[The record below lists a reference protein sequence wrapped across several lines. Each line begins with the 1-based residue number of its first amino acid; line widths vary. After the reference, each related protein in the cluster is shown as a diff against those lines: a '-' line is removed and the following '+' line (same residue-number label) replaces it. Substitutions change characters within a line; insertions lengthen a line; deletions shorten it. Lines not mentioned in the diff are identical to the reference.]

1 MELLIGI
8 LLLGLIGLVVFFF
21 KFSSDDAKQQQNT
34 DDAKARKISDLE
46 TEMARKDV
54 EMKKMMEE
62 RQKLEEEFFKV
73 KDQVDIFKKE
83 NSELMVK
90 IKALEKIKEES
101 GESKTDL
108 KQKDMM
114 LQQETVARQKLQGE
128 VSLKEMEL
136 EKMGKELESLKTE
149 LKTKTQM
156 FDGLKGQYNEIEAE
170 LQKVRED
177 ALKKKEPKSEPIS
190 EPKPEPKPE
199 VKPEVKPEI
208 KPEVKQ
214 EHEEIP
220 GFPKQ
225 ADVKIG
231 IGQGVPK
238 DTDFLKAEPAK
249 DAGKAAGDIAEG
261 AFKLTNVNKP
271 AAEKKEAPKVAP
283 GKPQEK
289 DKSKSKRE
297 VLIDGFHPK
306 PPPHPQEQP

>member
-21 KFSSDDAKQQQNT
+21 KFSSDDAKQQQNME
-34 DDAKARKISDLE
+34 DAKARKISDLE

-73 KDQVDIFKKE
+73 KDQVDIYKKE

-128 VSLKEMEL
+128 VSLKDMEL

-177 ALKKKEPKSEPIS
+177 ALKKKEPKNEPIS
-190 EPKPEPKPE
+190 EPRPEPKLEQKLE
-199 VKPEVKPEI
+199 VKPEVKPE
-208 KPEVKQ
+208 
-214 EHEEIP
+214 HEEIP
-220 GFPKQ
+220 GFQKQ
-225 ADVKIG
+225 PDVKIG
-231 IGQGVPK
+231 IRQDVPK
-238 DTDFLKAEPAK
+238 DTDFLKAGQAN

-271 AAEKKEAPKVAP
+271 PVEIKETPKAASGALKEKER
-283 GKPQEK
+283 
-289 DKSKSKRE
+289 SKSKRE